1 MLMALTF
8 ELAAFTVRQE
18 DEAALVAERAEMI
31 QALQRAFPAALAA
44 WLTRQD
50 DGSWLD
56 VILWR
61 TRQDAEEAAR
71 DIHRVPE
78 AKAWFRHIAESRGV
92 RHVEVA
98 DERLFALQRV

>member
-1 MLMALTF
+1 MALTF
-8 ELAAFTVRQE
+8 ELAEFTVRQE
-18 DEAALVAERAEMI
+18 DEAALVADRAEMI
-31 QALQRAFPAALAA
+31 QALQRAFPAVLAA

-71 DIHRVPE
+71 DIHRIPE
-78 AKAWFRHIAESRGV
+78 AKAWFRHIDKSQGV

>member
-1 MLMALTF
+1 MALTF
-8 ELAAFTVRQE
+8 ELAEFTVRQE
-18 DEAALVAERAEMI
+18 DEAALLAERADMI
-31 QALQRAFPAALAA
+31 QALKRAFPAALAA

-56 VILWR
+56 VILWH

-78 AKAWFRHIAESRGV
+78 AKAWFRQIAESRGV

-98 DERLFALQRV
+98 DERLFALQRI